1 MKVDDVQ
8 AAVKEAQGP
17 LWVKGGGTKPGLAG
31 GEGAAA
37 LDLAGLSG
45 VLAYDPAE
53 FTFTA
58 LAGTPLRDVE
68 AALAEH
74 RQYLPFDPPLAAR
87 GATLGGTLAA
97 GLSGPGRYRFGGVR
111 DFILGV
117 RYVDGAGEVVRGGG
131 QVVKNAAGFDIPK
144 LMVGSLGRYGALVEL
159 TFKVFPRP
167 AHAVTVRVP
176 WPTLAEAAAAMA
188 RVYDAPLDVD
198 ALDLWPAGDGWALM
212 VRLAGPAAALPARV
226 ERIRPVAGGETDVLA
241 GEADAEAW
249 RAMREMEWVPAGW
262 GLVKVALSP
271 AKVEPLAGLLET
283 AARAIPG
290 RGEALAPG
298 DIANAELARQ
308 VLRPCFSVGG
318 NVAWIATPEPP
329 ALGPALSELGLPGL
343 VVLGPAGA
351 PLIGAHTGSAFE
363 RRVKSALDPVGRFAG
378 HAPAIQPA

>member
-1 MKVDDVQ
+1 MRD
-8 AAVKEAQGP
+8 APGP
-17 LWVKGGGTKPGLAG
+17 VWARGGGTKPGLAG
-31 GEGAAA
+31 GEGAAP
-37 LDLAGLSG
+37 LDLSGLSG

-58 LAGTPLRDVE
+58 LAGTRLSEVE

-74 RQYLPFDPPLAAR
+74 GQYLPFDPPLAAR
-87 GATLGGTLAA
+87 GATLGGTVAA

-131 QVVKNAAGFDIPK
+131 QVVKNAAGFDLPK
-144 LMVGSLGRYGALVEL
+144 LIVGSLGRYGALVEL

-188 RVYDAPLDVD
+188 RVYGAPLDVD

-212 VRLAGPAAALPARV
+212 IRLAGPAAALPARV
-226 ERIRPVAGGETDVLA
+226 ERIRPVAGGEATVLE

-249 RAMREMEWVPAGW
+249 RAMREMEWVPTGW
-262 GLVKVALSP
+262 GLVKAALPP
-271 AKVEPLAGLLET
+271 AKVGALDAALAG
-283 AARAIPG
+283 G
-290 RGEALAPG
+290 RL
-298 DIANAELARQ
+298 IRY
-308 VLRPCFSVGG
+308 SVGG
-318 NVAWIATPEPP
+318 NAAWIATPEPH

-351 PLIGAHTGSAFE
+351 PLIGAHTGTAFE
-363 RRVKSALDPVGRFAG
+363 RRVKSALDPMNRWFVGGEWTAV
-378 HAPAIQPA
+378 HSPPTNTAV